1 MGIGTNLKEMALSF
15 TRDDNL
21 TGKASE
27 ETKSRANSINIH
39 KRGKAG
45 TKTTDFNFE
54 PVMSE
59 DSRKPY
65 GAFMESK
72 EGKIKSVVLN
82 RKDMLALN

>member
-1 MGIGTNLKEMALSF
+1 MGIGTNLKEMVTSF
-15 TRDDNL
+15 DRADNL

-27 ETKSRANSINIH
+27 VTQSRANSINIH

-59 DSRKPY
+59 ESRKPY
-65 GAFMESK
+65 GTFME
-72 EGKIKSVVLN
+72 GK
-82 RKDMLALN
+82 